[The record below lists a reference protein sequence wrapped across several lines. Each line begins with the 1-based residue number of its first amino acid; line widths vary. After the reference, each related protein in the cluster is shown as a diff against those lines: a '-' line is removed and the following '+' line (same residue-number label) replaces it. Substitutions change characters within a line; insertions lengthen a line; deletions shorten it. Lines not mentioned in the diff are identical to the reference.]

1 MPFVDLVGDGDYASI
16 WYWTNA
22 YNTCV
27 GTFDYSKPT
36 LILLHP
42 VGLDS
47 SWMQPQAED
56 PRLHNNYN
64 IVMFDTRI
72 TGRSQCRFNGKYDL
86 WVAAADL
93 AQAFYQLRLPPAHI
107 FAPDLSAQVALRL
120 ACL

>member
-1 MPFVDLVGDGDYASI
+1 MPYIDLVSGDDYASI

-27 GTFDYSKPT
+27 GIFDYSKPT

-72 TGRSQCRFNGKYDL
+72 PGRSQSRFNGKYDL